1 MLTRKSRA
9 IVASTLL
16 VATVI
21 ICIALVDRRIATWFD
36 ARFHGSSSYGAADAM
51 FRVLHHSLPIGGVL
65 LVVAL
70 VWQRWK
76 VHALWLD
83 HLVSAG
89 VAAAVTLGV
98 TLVLKFTTGRSQV
111 DPEFLRQH
119 IYTFHLLGASAH
131 YGSFP
136 SATMSGV
143 TAFVTGLDLPRSPT
157 RIVLAA
163 VVVLLTLA
171 LLITN
176 GHWLS
181 DIVVGT
187 YLGVLIGRTTARMS
201 LHRPR
206 IGVGDIRSA
215 RQHPSEPRRP

>member
-1 MLTRKSRA
+1 MLTKKSRA
-9 IVASTLL
+9 IVTSTLL
-16 VATVI
+16 VVTVI
-21 ICIALVDRRIATWFD
+21 ICIAFVDRSIATWFD
-36 ARFHGSSSYGAADAM
+36 ARFHGSASYVAADAM
-51 FRVLHHSLPIGGVL
+51 FRVLRRSLPFGGVL
-65 LVVAL
+65 LIVAL

-76 VHALWLD
+76 AHARWLD

-98 TLVLKFTTGRSQV
+98 TLVLKFTTGRSQI

-119 IYTFHLLGASAH
+119 IYTFHILGASAG

-143 TAFVTGLDLPRSPT
+143 SAFVTGLDLPRSTT
-157 RIVLAA
+157 RIVLAG
-163 VVVLLTLA
+163 VVVLITLA
-171 LLITN
+171 LLVTN

-181 DIVVGT
+181 DIVAGA

-206 IGVGDIRSA
+206 R
-215 RQHPSEPRRP
+215 E

>member
-1 MLTRKSRA
+1 MLTAKSRA
-9 IVASTLL
+9 IVGSTVL
-16 VATVI
+16 VATVVV
-21 ICIALVDRRIATWFD
+21 CIAFVDRRIATWFD
-36 ARFHGSSSYGAADAM
+36 ARFHGSSSYGTADAM
-51 FRVLHHSLPIGGVL
+51 FRVLDRSLPFGGVL

-70 VWQRWK
+70 IWQRWK
-76 VHALWLD
+76 AHALWLD

-89 VAAAVTLGV
+89 IAAAVTLGV

-119 IYTFHLLGASAH
+119 TYTFHLLGASAH

-143 TAFVTGLDLPRSPT
+143 TAFVTGLDFPRSAT
-157 RIVLAA
+157 RIVLAG

-171 LLITN
+171 LLVTN
-176 GHWLS
+176 GRWLS
-181 DIVVGT
+181 DIVAGT
-187 YLGVLIGRTTARMS
+187 YLGVLIGRTTTRMS

-206 IGVGDIRSA
+206 EDC
-215 RQHPSEPRRP
+215 RPLM

>member
-1 MLTRKSRA
+1 MLTKKSRA
-9 IVASTLL
+9 IVTSTLL

-21 ICIALVDRRIATWFD
+21 ICIAFVDRSIATWFD
-36 ARFHGSSSYGAADAM
+36 ARFHGSSSYVAADAM
-51 FRVLHHSLPIGGVL
+51 FRVLRRSLPFGGVL
-65 LVVAL
+65 LIVAL

-76 VHALWLD
+76 AHARWLD
-83 HLVSAG
+83 HVVSAG

-119 IYTFHLLGASAH
+119 IYTFHILGASAG

-143 TAFVTGLDLPRSPT
+143 SAFVTGLDLPRSTT
-157 RIVLAA
+157 RIVMAG
-163 VVVLLTLA
+163 VVVLITLA
-171 LLITN
+171 LLVTN

-181 DIVVGT
+181 DIVAGA

-201 LHRPR
+201 LHRPCR
-206 IGVGDIRSA
+206 
-215 RQHPSEPRRP
+215 E

>member
-1 MLTRKSRA
+1 MLTKKSRA
-9 IVASTLL
+9 IVTSTLL

-21 ICIALVDRRIATWFD
+21 ICIAFVDRRIATWFD
-36 ARFHGSSSYGAADAM
+36 ARFHGSSSYAAADAM
-51 FRVLHHSLPIGGVL
+51 FSVLHGFLPFGGVF
-65 LVVAL
+65 LVVTL

-76 VHALWLD
+76 AHARWLD
-83 HLVSAG
+83 RLVSAG

-111 DPEFLRQH
+111 DPEFLRHH
-119 IYTFHLLGASAH
+119 IYTFHILGASAG

-143 TAFVTGLDLPRSPT
+143 SAFVTGLDLPRST
-157 RIVLAA
+157 TTIVLAG
-163 VVVLLTLA
+163 VVVLITLA
-171 LLITN
+171 LLVTN

-181 DIVVGT
+181 DIVAGT

-201 LHRPR
+201 LHRAHR
-206 IGVGDIRSA
+206 
-215 RQHPSEPRRP
+215 E